1 MWSAECK
8 SEPAERVRAQ
18 QADQARDGIC
28 RARTGPPLQQLLLLL
43 GGSVDLLPG
52 RALASPGQSLATFD
66 PSQNINTWDQW
77 QHQSKEINVLL
88 AVFTSATEL
97 RRVSLSYLHHSA
109 RDMARGI
116 RFRAAMCFTRPASS
130 NTARAGIRHEALPV
144 EHEAIPRANWPRS
157 TDHLLNDGLKST
169 NELLIAS
176 PELLCARNNVH
187 EARWNANSHAR
198 ARTSNVTCGRGA
210 NGRQQTCF

>member
-66 PSQNINTWDQW
+66 PSRNINAWDQW
-77 QHQSKEINVLL
+77 KHQS
-88 AVFTSATEL
+88 T
-97 RRVSLSYLHHSA
+97 
-109 RDMARGI
+109 
-116 RFRAAMCFTRPASS
+116 
-130 NTARAGIRHEALPV
+130 
-144 EHEAIPRANWPRS
+144 
-157 TDHLLNDGLKST
+157 
-169 NELLIAS
+169 
-176 PELLCARNNVH
+176 
-187 EARWNANSHAR
+187 
-198 ARTSNVTCGRGA
+198 
-210 NGRQQTCF
+210 